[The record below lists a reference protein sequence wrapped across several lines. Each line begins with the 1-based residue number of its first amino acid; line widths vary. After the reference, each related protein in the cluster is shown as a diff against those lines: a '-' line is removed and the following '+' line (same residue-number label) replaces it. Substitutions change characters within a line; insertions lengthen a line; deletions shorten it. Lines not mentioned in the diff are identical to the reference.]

1 MKLAHFYHAY
11 AGGSWQEPVT
21 DHLAV
26 LGKSGFD
33 YPVHL
38 GLVGPWRDCD
48 DVLGVFRQRLGL
60 DVREAARAE
69 VGWEQVTL
77 DAVLQHA
84 QHNDGAVLYAHT
96 KGAHTPG
103 QAVWRDTM
111 ARALIVRWRD
121 ALSALES
128 GAYDAAGPDWRTNC
142 FVGNYWMAT
151 CECLRTSAGMRSGVA
166 LGSGSLDR
174 EGWAPRRAGV
184 SHAARRRG
192 GLNVRPADLHQCPRS
207 SSPTCPTRDMAGEGR
222 APAYRPDR
230 QRQHLP
236 AAPRV
241 SGAFSA

>member
-1 MKLAHFYHAY
+1 M
-11 AGGSWQEPVT
+11 T

-26 LGKSGFD
+26 LGKSRFD

-48 DVLGVFRQRLGL
+48 DVLGVFKQRLGL
-60 DVREAARAE
+60 DVAKAARAE

-151 CECLRTSAGMRSGVA
+151 CECLRTLPVC
-166 LGSGSLDR
+166 D
-174 EGWAPRRAGV
+174 PV
-184 SHAARRRG
+184 SRWEAEVWIGKG
-192 GLNVRPADLHQCPRS
+192 GLTASGCFTCSPTTRRSECSIRRS
-207 SSPTCPTRDMAGEGR
+207 SSMS
-222 APAYRPDR
+222 
-230 QRQHLP
+230 
-236 AAPRV
+236 V
-241 SGAFSA
+241 IV